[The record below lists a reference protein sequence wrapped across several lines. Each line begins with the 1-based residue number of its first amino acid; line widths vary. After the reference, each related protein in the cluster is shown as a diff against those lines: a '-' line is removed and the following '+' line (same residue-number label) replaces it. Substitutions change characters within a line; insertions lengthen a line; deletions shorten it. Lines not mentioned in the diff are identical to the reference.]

1 MNRHALVIHGN
12 KCTSFIFIFMLR
24 FSVDFLWISV
34 SEGTVRFSLC
44 LEQKCL
50 QASPSHPGT
59 APTLRFTWNDLKA
72 FFPSCTA
79 EKYILTCFFIQII
92 GLKYYVKLWWRSP
105 NVSGWIL
112 WFFLKRACLCAPKL
126 LLGTAEHWEGLLS
139 IPQLTP
145 PGPGCWCSHL
155 TG

>member
-1 MNRHALVIHGN
+1 MYIFYLHIHVKIQCWFPLDQRVRRDSQVQFVLRTEMLTGLTFPPGHCPN
-12 KCTSFIFIFMLR
+12 TSVYMKWFESIF
-24 FSVDFLWISV
+24 S
-34 SEGTVRFSLC
+34 
-44 LEQKCL
+44 
-50 QASPSHPGT
+50 
-59 APTLRFTWNDLKA
+59 